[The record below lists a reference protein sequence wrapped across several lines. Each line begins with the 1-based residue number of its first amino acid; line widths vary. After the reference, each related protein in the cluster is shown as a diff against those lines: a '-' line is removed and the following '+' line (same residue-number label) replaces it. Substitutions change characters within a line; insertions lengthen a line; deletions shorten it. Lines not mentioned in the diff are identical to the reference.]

1 MQLCPCV
8 IFPLKK
14 TFNQE
19 VLLNLVERQN
29 KRGLPILAYCISTI
43 VSFDL

>member
-19 VLLNLVERQN
+19 VLLDLVVKQN
-29 KRGLPILAYCISTI
+29 KRVLPILAYCISTI
-43 VSFDL
+43 ASFDL